1 MKPMMF
7 LSLTTALATAAL
19 SQPASGQTAE
29 PGASDTGA
37 VDIVVTANKR
47 EQKLSEVGST
57 VAVLGGDALAA
68 RQINDLKDIAQAVP
82 GLSFANS
89 ENGTPILT
97 LRGVG
102 FIESSLAA
110 YPTVSVYVD
119 EAPLPFGALA
129 VHSAYD
135 LDRGEVLKGPQGT
148 LFGQNSTGGAINFIA
163 ARPTDELSAGVDVTY
178 GRFNELNGEAFVSGP
193 VSSTLK
199 ARLSGRV
206 ETMDAWQISNSRP
219 DDRNGKVRNYMG
231 RLLLAWEPAAGARF
245 NLNVNGWKD
254 KSDTEAPQYIGY
266 AQQQV
271 LANPYV
277 LATPFSPQTPRAA
290 DWGGPV
296 AGFVPFGDSDF
307 WQASLRGDIDISDHV
322 TLTSLTSY
330 LQFNQR
336 QGADRDGLPYTVN
349 DLISNGSIHSF
360 FQELRLSNG
369 AAKPFRWVVGGNYS
383 NNKVIQTADFD
394 YRYTSVNETVAT
406 YFGYNLDRAHYG
418 NDQKLTSFAFFA
430 NGEYD
435 LASHLTLKA
444 GARYTRAQSKA
455 TICNTDLTGD
465 PKGTGAYFFD
475 QVYGGAY
482 GAFQPG
488 ECFAG
493 NDLGVTVNGVAPGAP
508 GEYRSTLTEDNV
520 SWTAGLDYK
529 PRPGLLFYANVS
541 RGYKAGSF
549 PAVSAT
555 SFVQYRPV
563 KQESVT
569 AYEAGTKASFLD
581 GALQFNAAGFYY
593 DYINKQLRS
602 KVLSFFGIQDA
613 LVNVPKSS
621 IKGFELELTLR
632 PTHGLTWANGFTWLD
647 ARIDRFQGI
656 SGGGLPADFANTR
669 MPFAPKYQLSSNLDY
684 EFPVS
689 DHLKAFFGASANLR
703 SDTIAVV
710 GGDINAANAIPANIK
725 LQGIDG
731 YVLADARAGMASAD
745 GRWRV
750 SVFGKNIFNQYYWNN
765 AITSSDAIARFAG
778 MPATYGVS
786 LSLRY

>member
-1 MKPMMF
+1 M
-7 LSLTTALATAAL
+7 
-19 SQPASGQTAE
+19 PAVAQTADAA
-29 PGASDTGA
+29 PAA
-37 VDIVVTANKR
+37 VADIIVTANKR
-47 EQKLSEVGST
+47 EQKLSDVGST

-135 LDRGEVLKGPQGT
+135 LERVEVLKGPQGT

-163 ARPTDELSAGVDVTY
+163 AKPTDELSAGGNLTY
-178 GRFNELNGEAFVSGP
+178 GRFNEANGEAFVSGP
-193 VSSTLK
+193 LSSTLK
-199 ARLSGRV
+199 ARVSGRV
-206 ETMDAWQISNSRP
+206 ETMDGWQISNSRP
-219 DDRNGKVRNYMG
+219 NDRNGKVRNYMG
-231 RLLLAWEPAAGARF
+231 RLLIDWEPTSGARF
-245 NLNVNGWKD
+245 SLNVNGWKD

-266 AQQQV
+266 VQQNPI
-271 LANPYV
+271 ANPIIPTV
-277 LATPFSPQTPRAA
+277 PFSPATPRAA

-307 WQASLRGDIDISDHV
+307 WQASLRGDIDLADHV

-349 DLISNGSIHSF
+349 DLISDGSIRSF

-369 AAKPFRWVVGGNYS
+369 ASRPFRWVVGGNYS
-383 NNKVIQTADFD
+383 NNKVDQVADFD
-394 YRYTSVNETVAT
+394 YRYTSVNETVFT
-406 YFGYNLDRAHYG
+406 VFGYNLDRAHYS
-418 NDQKLTSFAFFA
+418 NYQKLTSFAFFA

-435 LASHLTLKA
+435 LASTLTFKA
-444 GARYTRAQSKA
+444 GARYTKAQSSA

-465 PKGTGAYFFD
+465 PKGTGPFLYDVVF
-475 QVYGGAY
+475 GGAY
-482 GAFQPG
+482 GTFHAG
-488 ECFAG
+488 DCFAG
-493 NDLGVTVNGVAPGAP
+493 NDLGATINGVPPGAP
-508 GEYRSTLTEDNV
+508 GQYKDTLTEDNV
-520 SWTAGLDYK
+520 SWMAGLDYK

-555 SFVQYRPV
+555 SFVQYRAV

-569 AYEAGTKASFLD
+569 AYEAGAKASLLD
-581 GALQFNAAGFYY
+581 GALQVNAAGFYY
-593 DYINKQLRS
+593 DYLNKQLRS
-602 KVLSFFGIQDA
+602 KVQSFFGIQDA

-621 IKGFELELTLR
+621 IKGFELEFTLR
-632 PTHGLTWANGFTWLD
+632 PTHGLTFANGFTWLD
-647 ARIDRFQGI
+647 AKIDRFTGI
-656 SGGGLPADFANTR
+656 SGGGLPADFADTR

-684 EFPVS
+684 EFPIS
-689 DHLKAFFGASANLR
+689 DRLKAFVGASANMR

-710 GGDINAANAIPANIK
+710 GGDVNAANAIPSTFK

-731 YVLADARAGMASAD
+731 YVLVDARAGIASAD

-765 AITSSDAIARFAG
+765 AITSSDAVARFAG

-786 LSLRY
+786 LSFRL